1 LTNSEF
7 KQACLSLPNVE
18 DKPHF
23 DRIAFKISGKRI
35 FATLFESAHSAN
47 IRLNLDEQRVFSN
60 YEEGVINPVP
70 NKWGEQGW
78 TTFELDSL
86 PSSLINDALN
96 SAHLYAMKN
105 K

>member
-1 LTNSEF
+1 M
-7 KQACLSLPNVE
+7 PNVE

-35 FATLFESAHSAN
+35 FTTLFEPTQSAN
-47 IRLNLDEQRVFSN
+47 IRLDLEEQKVFSDFDKGGI
-60 YEEGVINPVP
+60 YPVP

-86 PSSLINDALN
+86 PSSLVNDALN